1 MTDTVLKK
9 INRVDEDLLREIR
22 DRIVGAENPEKIILF
37 GSYAYGKP
45 ADQSDL
51 DILVVMKSDLPR
63 YRRSRSIYR
72 CLAGL
77 LIPKDIIVY
86 TPEEIEEWSEVPQA
100 FITTVMRQGKVI
112 YEKELG

>member
-22 DRIVGAENPEKIILF
+22 NKIVRAANPEKIVLF
-37 GSYAYGKP
+37 GSYVYGKP
-45 ADQSDL
+45 TDQSDL

-77 LIPKDIIVY
+77 LIPKDILVY
-86 TPEEIEEWSEVPQA
+86 TPEEIEEWDEVPQA
-100 FITTVMRQGKVI
+100 FISTVMRQGKVI
-112 YEKELG
+112 YEKEFG